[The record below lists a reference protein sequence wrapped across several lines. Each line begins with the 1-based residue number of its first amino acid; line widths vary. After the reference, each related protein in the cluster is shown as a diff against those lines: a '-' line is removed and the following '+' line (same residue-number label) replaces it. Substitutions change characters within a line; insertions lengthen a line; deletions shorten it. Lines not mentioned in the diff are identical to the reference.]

1 MAIKGQLSKEN
12 LMNELLN
19 YFGDRAFR
27 YDKDIR
33 VNIIEEGQSVQ
44 IKMSFTVSKVAVEP
58 NGDVA
63 LPGAD
68 NTIGNRIEFEDVAAA
83 APEVPKVVEPTAE
96 EKKNIADLLA
106 SIGL

>member
-1 MAIKGQLSKEN
+1 MAIKGSIVKEEIAKKI
-12 LMNELLN
+12 LET
-19 YFGDRAFR
+19 FEGSFK
-27 YDKDIR
+27 YDKEIR
-33 VNIIEEGQSVQ
+33 VPMLENGELVQ
-44 IKMSFTVSKVAVEP
+44 IKITLTAAKVAVEP

-68 NTIGNRIEFEDVAAA
+68 NAIGNRIEFEDVAAA